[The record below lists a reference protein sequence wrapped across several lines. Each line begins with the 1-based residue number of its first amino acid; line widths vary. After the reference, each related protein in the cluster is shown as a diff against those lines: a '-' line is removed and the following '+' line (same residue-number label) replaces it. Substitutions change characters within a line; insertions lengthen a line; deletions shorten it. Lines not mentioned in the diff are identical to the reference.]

1 MRLYPFQE
9 EAVAFAKQNR
19 NVILAHEPGLGKT
32 AIAIC
37 ATERFPILVVCPN
50 TLKLFWQQQFRI
62 WQSEDFSVELF
73 DGSVGASPNETLISR
88 IYIIHYEAL
97 RKWWPVLAKVSWG
110 TIVVDEAHRIKNR
123 KAQQTKAIKKLNAPM
138 KLLLTGT
145 PIINR
150 PDELWSL
157 LNFLFP
163 KDKRYTSYWRWFNEH
178 VLAVP
183 RPWGGFDILGV
194 RDPKGFR
201 KSLQGIIIRRTKAD
215 VLPDLPEK
223 TYTTVPIDLGP
234 EQRKAYDQMRLE
246 LMAEISDDV
255 TIIAREALSKLIRLR
270 QLAIG
275 LGFFDPENM
284 TSAKIDT
291 IVEMIQDWNGKKVVV
306 CSEFRWPVRRLVD
319 ALRGVGVTAESLTGE
334 TPQEDRAAL
343 VEKFQT
349 QPSPQV
355 LAMTSATGGIGITLT
370 AADTMIFIDKPWAP
384 AYLQQAEDRIHRI
397 GQKSSVQ
404 IITLL
409 ARKTI
414 EERTEKLLLQKEA
427 FFNQVFTGKQF
438 KQEFL
443 DDE

>member
-1 MRLYPFQE
+1 MKLYPFQE

-19 NVILAHEPGLGKT
+19 NVILAHEMGLGKT
-32 AIAIC
+32 LIAIR
-37 ATERFPILVVCPN
+37 AIEKFPVLVVCPN
-50 TLKLFWQQQFRI
+50 SLKWFWQQQFRI
-62 WQSEDFSVELF
+62 WRNDRFSVGIF
-73 DGSVGASPNETLISR
+73 DGSVGASPSASMNFG

-97 RKWWPVLAKVSWG
+97 RKWWPVLAKISWG
-110 TIVVDEAHRIKNR
+110 AIIVDEAHRIKNR
-123 KAQQTKAIKKLNAPM
+123 KAQQTKAIKKLSAPM

-157 LNFLFP
+157 LHFLFP
-163 KDKRYTSYWRWFNEH
+163 KDKQYTSYWRWFNIH

-183 RPWGGFDILGV
+183 RPWGGYDILGV

-201 KSLQGIIIRRTKAD
+201 EGLRGIIIRRTKAD
-215 VLPDLPEK
+215 VLPELPEK

-275 LGFFDPENM
+275 LGFFDPENT
-284 TSAKIDT
+284 TSAKIDAA
-291 IVEMIQDWNGKKVVV
+291 VEMIQDWNGKKVVV
-306 CSEFRWPVRRLVD
+306 CSEFVWPVRRLVE
-319 ALRGVGVTAESLTGE
+319 ALKGVGITAECLTGK

-343 VEKFQT
+343 VEAFQT
-349 QPSPQV
+349 QSSPQV
-355 LAMTSATGGIGITLT
+355 LCMTSRTGGIGITLT
-370 AADTMIFIDKPWAP
+370 AADTMIFIDKPFAP
-384 AYLQQAEDRIHRI
+384 AYTQQAEDRLHRI
-397 GQKSSVQ
+397 GQRNSVQ

-409 ARKTI
+409 ARKTVD
-414 EERTEKLLLQKEA
+414 ERIEKLLQQKQA
-427 FFNQVFTGKQF
+427 FFSQVFRGDEF
-438 KQEFL
+438 KKEFL
-443 DDE
+443 T